1 MSAEVPNEVEVIEVV
16 NTIEM
21 SSMNNHTPK
30 GEKDRERFGTYL
42 GMADLAFL
50 QLVEAGG
57 NPDTVSMAASPG
69 VRTSDGAPVVQ
80 VTFRAFRPA
89 QTESTTK

>member
-1 MSAEVPNEVEVIEVV
+1 MSTEEPNEVEVVEVV

-21 SSMNNHTPK
+21 STMNEHAPK

-50 QLVEAGG
+50 SLVEAGAD
-57 NPDTVSMAASPG
+57 PDTVSMAAAPG
-69 VRTSDGAPVVQ
+69 VRTSDGTPVVQ
-80 VTFRAFRPA
+80 VTFRGFRPA
-89 QTESTTK
+89 QPQSPTK